1 MAVFTAEHQ
10 KDYVEK
16 IVFSLD
22 VLFYADQEW
31 DSSTTLPLVAYRNM
45 LCMYVIL
52 KQVIAFW
59 AHFTMHMMPTSVLL
73 GNIFY
78 SNTALVQQFGTL
90 RWARSS
96 SKSRALILPLLVM
109 VEELPQ

>member
-31 DSSTTLPLVAYRNM
+31 DSSTTLSLVAYWNM

-59 AHFTMHMMPTSVLL
+59 AYFAMHMMPTSVLL

-90 RWARSS
+90 RQV
-96 SKSRALILPLLVM
+96 ILN
-109 VEELPQ
+109 

>member
-22 VLFYADQEW
+22 VLVYADQEW
-31 DSSTTLPLVAYRNM
+31 NSSTTLPLVAYRNT

-52 KQVIAFW
+52 KQVVAFW
-59 AHFTMHMMPTSVLL
+59 AHFVMHMMPISVLL
-73 GNIFY
+73 GNILY

-90 RWARSS
+90 RRV
-96 SKSRALILPLLVM
+96 ILNQGL
-109 VEELPQ
+109 